1 MAEQLLFV
9 TTRVMNALCHAAAAP
24 AATCCQV
31 MVERYGVDRAIAK
44 VVTLASPSY
53 IPPNLELLLNNSPHA
68 RQVNT

>member
-1 MAEQLLFV
+1 
-9 TTRVMNALCHAAAAP
+9 
-24 AATCCQV
+24 